1 MDTEKNIYGLSE
13 GVFKACQFLGLKF
26 PSEAV
31 NNPQPVPSDYFG
43 DDFELDAATKKKLCA
58 ERKWSSKKLA
68 KEYSAF
74 TEKYF
79 SQRCFKHTKTDLNVY
94 FVDYTLFAEKQH
106 GTSAIDYFD
115 FEFYQKS
122 FERRNEFMTQ
132 RYRWHIQRICNE
144 YNALI
149 LVRDKAKTNKI
160 FNDFLHR
167 DWLYTR
173 NCTLEEF
180 KAFVEKHP
188 RFFSKPITAAG
199 GTGAEIIAV
208 EPNADI
214 EKIFANLKS
223 RKRLLEEL
231 VIQHE
236 DLAAFCPDTVNT
248 IRVYSFLDIHNV
260 VHILAT
266 SGRFG
271 RLGGVI
277 DNVHNGGGY
286 SAVIDSKTGII
297 VSDGCNNVHE
307 RVQKHADTGKTF
319 KGFQYPYWEKVCVVV
334 KKMAKM
340 LPQLRHVGW
349 DIAVNDK
356 GEPVLIEA
364 NGNLPDVG
372 LQQMADSVGR
382 LSLYQPLL
390 EEMQTYKKEE
400 MQRLG
405 WRVINLPNFD
415 SVYENNP
422 NPRDRNSRLQQAME
436 KLLPDCESLLDLG
449 CRAAKPVK
457 KFCPANV
464 KYFPVD
470 FKQHDTEVI
479 ACDFNEDFP
488 DIKADV
494 CLSVFTAEFVE
505 NLPQFLANMCNAAQ
519 KQILMW
525 CRPFD
530 KELNPNHRW
539 ENPFLTDFTEEFLI
553 KTMQQNGFEL
563 STQYP
568 DAKAPS
574 VILYDFRK
582 ASLATSM

>member
-43 DDFELDAATKKKLCA
+43 DDFELDAATKKKLCS

-94 FVDYTLFAEKQH
+94 FVDHMLFAKKQQVAS
-106 GTSAIDYFD
+106 GNDYFD
-115 FEFYQKS
+115 FEFYNKS
-122 FERRNEFMTQ
+122 FELRDTFRTERHAKQTTV
-132 RYRWHIQRICNE
+132 ICNDFFARE
-144 YNALI
+144 LLQN
-149 LVRDKAKTNKI
+149 KAKTNI
-160 FNDFLHR
+160 FFAGFLHR
-167 DWLYTR
+167 DWLETGS
-173 NCTLEEF
+173 CTLEDF
-180 KAFVEKHP
+180 KAFIEKHP
-188 RFFSKPITAAG
+188 RFFSKPVASLQG
-199 GTGAEIIAV
+199 RGAEIIAV

-223 RKRLLEEL
+223 RKRLLEEI
-231 VIQHE
+231 VIQHK

-286 SAVIDSKTGII
+286 SAVIDPKTGII
-297 VSDGCNNVHE
+297 VSDGCNNFHE

-356 GEPVLIEA
+356 GELVLIEA

-470 FKQHDTEVI
+470 FKQHDAEVI

-539 ENPFLTDFTEEFLI
+539 N
-553 KTMQQNGFEL
+553 
-563 STQYP
+563 
-568 DAKAPS
+568 
-574 VILYDFRK
+574 
-582 ASLATSM
+582 